1 MEKYMAKITMQSI
14 EDPDIRGELSDI
26 LDRYITGAS
35 QQVAALIIKST
46 KDDMWGR
53 RVSCPDTI
61 QKQISEILTENI
73 YIPMMM
79 GEERR
84 A

>member
-1 MEKYMAKITMQSI
+1 MSTKITMQSI

-35 QQVAALIIKST
+35 EQVTAVIFEST
-46 KDDMWGR
+46 KEAVWN
-53 RVSCPDTI
+53 CPKTF
-61 QKQISEILTENI
+61 QKQIVEILTENI

-79 GEERR
+79 GEEKRV
-84 A
+84 

>member
-1 MEKYMAKITMQSI
+1 MSTKITMQSI

-35 QQVAALIIKST
+35 EQVTALIFDSAKEAV
-46 KDDMWGR
+46 WN
-53 RVSCPDTI
+53 CPKTF
-61 QKQISEILTENI
+61 QKQIAEILTENI
-73 YIPMMM
+73 YIPMML

-84 A
+84 V